1 MVISELVWYSYGILF
16 YRCAMDMGRECNG
29 MYEHCMK
36 GSLRLP
42 WMGPPKEPTLNFLET
57 QPIQDP

>member
-1 MVISELVWYSYGILF
+1 
-16 YRCAMDMGRECNG
+16 MDMGRECNG